1 MRVGI
6 SSVGRAW
13 LVAALAG
20 LVLNANGAVARW
32 GKDYLPN
39 VEVVTQDGNK
49 VRFYD
54 DVLKDKITVISFIYT
69 TCRDI
74 CPLITARM
82 AQVYQQLGAAAGRDV
97 HFVSISIDPENDTP
111 EKMKEHA
118 EAFRSDPNWLFLT
131 GEKANVDLVRH
142 KLGERS
148 RKLTEHAAQVML
160 YNDRTGEWSRD
171 SAFADL
177 GALALAIRSM
187 DPAWQAATGGSG
199 QHAAHLRQSDAKM
212 SADLPGQA
220 LFVKACAACHT
231 IGQGDRVGPDLKDVS
246 QRRERSWLLRF
257 VGTPS
262 RLHAEKDPT
271 ALALA
276 AAFPKVRMPNLQMS
290 DADVVDLLSYI
301 DARSFAA
308 VAPGGHAGHAEHDHA
323 AGHKHGHSAHEVQTG
338 GAGSHDHAAHAQQS
352 HDHSGHHGS
361 HAHGPSGTNAP
372 AAATR

>member
-1 MRVGI
+1 MRAEVRCGI
-6 SSVGRAW
+6 GRAW
-13 LVAALAG
+13 LTAAVAAGLTLAAG
-20 LVLNANGAVARW
+20 VAEARW

-39 VEVVTQDGNK
+39 VEVVKQDGK
-49 VRFYD
+49 RVRFYD

-82 AQVYQQLGAAAGRDV
+82 AQVYEQLGAAAGRDV

-131 GEKANVDLVRH
+131 GEKANIDLVRH

-187 DPAWQAATGGSG
+187 DPAWRATTGGSG

-212 SADLPGQA
+212 SSDLPGQA

-246 QRRERSWLLRF
+246 QRREKSWLMRF
-257 VGTPS
+257 VRTPS

-276 AAFPKVRMPNLQMS
+276 AAYPKVRMPNLQMS

-308 VAPGGHAGHAEHDHA
+308 AAPEGHAGHAGHDQA
-323 AGHKHGHSAHEVQTG
+323 AHGHSAHQHPH
-338 GAGSHDHAAHAQQS
+338 GSHDHTAHS
-352 HDHSGHHGS
+352 EHGHH
-361 HAHGPSGTNAP
+361 ANHGHGHGHPGAGAP
-372 AAATR
+372 AAKQ